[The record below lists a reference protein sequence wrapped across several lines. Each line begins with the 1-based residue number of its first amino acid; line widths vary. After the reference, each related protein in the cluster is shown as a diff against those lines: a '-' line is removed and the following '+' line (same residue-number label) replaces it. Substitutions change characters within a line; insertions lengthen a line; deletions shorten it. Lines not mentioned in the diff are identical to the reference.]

1 MSIEIRSKVNENLRK
16 TLGKQIVDYMV
27 DHQLTQEEISIR
39 AGLSRNIINQLI
51 NSKHTEDLIQ
61 PRTIGKL
68 NSMFRGEYGS
78 KAREKGTKV

>member
-68 NSMFRGEYGS
+68 NSMFRGEYGR